1 MRLATI
7 FKKKERDCVGLELD
21 ISILKGWAQVNVAY
35 QDVYIIENMA
45 VVTHRSTSM
54 CVFFLSYIVQD
65 MTIKT
70 HKHGRK
76 VNRDM

>member
-1 MRLATI
+1 MATI

-45 VVTHRSTSM
+45 VVTYRSTSR
-54 CVFFLSYIVQD
+54 CVFFLSYIVQG